1 MTARSSFNDRL
12 RLVEDA
18 QERSEREHLR
28 TVEELRRTTEQT
40 EALITDKRST
50 DRVLRD
56 TEKAVL
62 ALDRRV
68 TSLAAHYAES
78 LSVMRDMADEMKAQ
92 RAALEALGSG
102 LASTRTAASEA
113 KSKASGAH
121 RLALQAE
128 ARASKSEEQIRAELA
143 AARAETDRRIAVA
156 VANPPAGDELREL
169 RAEFLKA
176 AKPWAPRLVAGVA
189 LVILAALAAAAA
201 YFQSCGG

>member
-1 MTARSSFNDRL
+1 MTTGRSFNDRL

-28 TVEELRRTTEQT
+28 AVEELRRTTEQT

-68 TSLAAHYAES
+68 TALAAHYAES

-92 RAALEALGSG
+92 RAAVEALGTN
-102 LASTRTAASEA
+102 LASTRTAATEA

-121 RLALQAE
+121 RLALDHERRLSAAE
-128 ARASKSEEQIRAELA
+128 ARDLEFARDIGVAMAEGQELA
-143 AARAETDRRIAVA
+143 IRR
-156 VANPPAGDELREL
+156 D
-169 RAEFLKA
+169 
-176 AKPWAPRLVAGVA
+176 AKRRLVVTWTSVPVA
-189 LVILAALAAAAA
+189 LAIIALIGRAC
-201 YFQSCGG
+201 FGG